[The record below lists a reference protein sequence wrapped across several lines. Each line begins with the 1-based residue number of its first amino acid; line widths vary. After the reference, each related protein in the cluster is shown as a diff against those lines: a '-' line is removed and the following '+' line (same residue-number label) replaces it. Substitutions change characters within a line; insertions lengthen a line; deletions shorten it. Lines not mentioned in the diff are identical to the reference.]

1 MAIERLQIPNNGK
14 TKTKES
20 ARTRKVTHD
29 KEQLAIVGRIYNCV
43 QYDIR
48 GAERPKLNN
57 VDWQRPVCSL
67 PAAKLG
73 DSGDWRLAALR
84 RFSSRRS
91 VTLSCGCWKSWR
103 WQCGAACGVRRLDYT
118 RTCDWQTQCMLRVT
132 ENCALL
138 DAMRLRNVKTPE
150 LCKYEKIVTSRFLN
164 SIAAITVTVIA
175 TTTTATTTTT
185 TIQWHLTYLL
195 LLG

>member
-48 GAERPKLNN
+48 GAKRPKLNN

-73 DSGDWRLAALR
+73 DSGD
-84 RFSSRRS
+84 
-91 VTLSCGCWKSWR
+91 
-103 WQCGAACGVRRLDYT
+103 
-118 RTCDWQTQCMLRVT
+118 
-132 ENCALL
+132 
-138 DAMRLRNVKTPE
+138 
-150 LCKYEKIVTSRFLN
+150 
-164 SIAAITVTVIA
+164 
-175 TTTTATTTTT
+175 
-185 TIQWHLTYLL
+185 
-195 LLG
+195 